1 MRSFASLLL
10 GGIVLDGSCRIR
22 SGARSL
28 HERGASSL
36 RVCRNIA
43 SSTALDAGTSV
54 RWGHCRRMSRK
65 KWWSRKPMYS
75 LLQFRRRNLV
85 IPCRIVVYVNRRLH
99 SLLRHTHSL
108 LRHTCRFLRLSR
120 RTFSRCTRTDVLV
133 LPCTSPTG
141 SVSSASAPQLTRS

>member
-43 SSTALDAGTSV
+43 SSTARDAGTSV
-54 RWGHCRRMSRK
+54 RWGHGGRMSRK
-65 KWWSRKPMYS
+65 TWWSRKPMCS
-75 LLQFRRRNLV
+75 LLQFRRRNFGD
-85 IPCRIVVYVNRRLH
+85 
-99 SLLRHTHSL
+99 SLSDSRVCKSSCFQNVEEFEHLLQKKHGLDIDASLPKAVSHTYGTHEV
-108 LRHTCRFLRLSR
+108 FL
-120 RTFSRCTRTDVLV
+120 FSPGVL
-133 LPCTSPTG
+133 TE
-141 SVSSASAPQLTRS
+141 R